1 MNFTKSKWRCAS
13 LEFVGMV
20 VDRQDGRPVESKL
33 AAVAELSLPTT
44 VEELRAFLGITG
56 SVSYTHLT
64 LPTIY
69 SV

>member
-56 SVSYTHLT
+56 YLR
-64 LPTIY
+64 
-69 SV
+69 

>member
-44 VEELRAFLGITG
+44 VEEVRAFLGITG
-56 SVSYTHLT
+56 YLR
-64 LPTIY
+64 
-69 SV
+69 

>member
-20 VDRQDGRPVESKL
+20 VDRQDGRPVGSKL

-56 SVSYTHLT
+56 YLR
-64 LPTIY
+64 
-69 SV
+69 